1 MRQGISS
8 WRGVHAGYCQAWPL
22 PADATC
28 ASVARQVF
36 RDAVSEVG
44 LEPGLLDDC
53 ILMAS
58 ELAANTLHAQAVA
71 GVGGGGNRLASV
83 AADVEGEQE
92 ISADP
97 APQTPQTPQT
107 PQAPQNPQAPQAPS
121 TPRTPSNPQTQ
132 PGPYNP
138 RIPQTPY
145 TPQAPQGPQLPQV
158 LPDPRT
164 SPEADTNAEADAQ
177 AKARAPQAP
186 QDRQLPVGPELW
198 LYLRGLGARRELVCK
213 VFDCVRGWRHGS
225 PPSPSS
231 TSVQAVTG
239 RGLQIVHELS
249 EGRWGHHPTRARLG
263 GWGRRG
269 KAVWF
274 AVPAPLAHARLADA
288 TGLHAYTL
296 SADVTAARASE
307 RLSARQAARELE
319 AMLKERGFGRLL
331 RADQPTSDMS
341 VLSVGHGLTV
351 WCRDGVVSLSTPGGS
366 SLRWNYADLVE
377 AAEQTVWYSEE
388 LEFGAELDLDEDL
401 LARAQ

>member
-36 RDAVSEVG
+36 RDAVAEVG
-44 LEPGLLDDC
+44 LEPDLLDDC

-58 ELAANTLHAQAVA
+58 ELAANTLHAHAVA

-83 AADVEGEQE
+83 TTDVEGEPE

-97 APQTPQTPQT
+97 AP
-107 PQAPQNPQAPQAPS
+107 
-121 TPRTPSNPQTQ
+121 
-132 PGPYNP
+132 
-138 RIPQTPY
+138 RIP
-145 TPQAPQGPQLPQV
+145 
-158 LPDPRT
+158 PDPG
-164 SPEADTNAEADAQ
+164 
-177 AKARAPQAP
+177 
-186 QDRQLPVGPELW
+186 GPELW
-198 LYLRGLGARRELVCK
+198 LYLRGLGIRRELVCK
-213 VFDCVRGWRHGS
+213 VFDCVRGWRHGA
-225 PPSPSS
+225 PPSPASA
-231 TSVQAVTG
+231 SVHAVAG

-249 EGRWGHHPTRARLG
+249 GGRWGHHPTRARLG

-288 TGLHAYTL
+288 TGLRAYTL
-296 SADVTAARASE
+296 SADVTATRAGE

-319 AMLKERGFGRLL
+319 AMLSERGFRRLL

-341 VLSVGHGLTV
+341 VLSVGHGLTI
-351 WCRDGVVSLSTPGGS
+351 WCRSGAVSLATPGGS
-366 SLRWNYADLVE
+366 SLRWGYADLVE
-377 AAEQTVWYSEE
+377 AAEQTVRYCEE
-388 LEFGAELDLDEDL
+388 LEFGGELELGEDR

>member
-1 MRQGISS
+1 MKQGISS
-8 WRGVHAGYCQAWPL
+8 WRGVRAGYCQAWPL

-44 LEPGLLDDC
+44 LEPDLLDDC

-58 ELAANTLHAQAVA
+58 ELAANTLHAHAVA

-97 APQTPQTPQT
+97 APQ
-107 PQAPQNPQAPQAPS
+107 
-121 TPRTPSNPQTQ
+121 
-132 PGPYNP
+132 
-138 RIPQTPY
+138 IPQTPK
-145 TPQAPQGPQLPQV
+145 TPQDPQDPQDLPSTPAP
-158 LPDPRT
+158 
-164 SPEADTNAEADAQ
+164 
-177 AKARAPQAP
+177 RAPQDDEP
-186 QDRQLPVGPELW
+186 PEEHCGPELW
-198 LYLRGLGARRELVCK
+198 LYLRGLGTRRELVCK

-231 TSVQAVTG
+231 ASIQAVTG

-249 EGRWGHHPTRARLG
+249 AGRWGHHPTRARLG
-263 GWGRRG
+263 GWARRG

-288 TGLHAYTL
+288 TGLTAYTL

-319 AMLKERGFGRLL
+319 AMLSERGFGRVL
-331 RADQPTSDMS
+331 RADQPTSDLS
-341 VLSVGHGLTV
+341 VLSVGRGLTI
-351 WCRDGVVSLSTPGGS
+351 WCRSGEVSLSTPGGA

-377 AAEQTVWYSEE
+377 AAEHTVWHSEE
-388 LEFGAELDLDEDL
+388 LEFSGDVELGEDQNL
-401 LARAQ
+401 LAQAQ